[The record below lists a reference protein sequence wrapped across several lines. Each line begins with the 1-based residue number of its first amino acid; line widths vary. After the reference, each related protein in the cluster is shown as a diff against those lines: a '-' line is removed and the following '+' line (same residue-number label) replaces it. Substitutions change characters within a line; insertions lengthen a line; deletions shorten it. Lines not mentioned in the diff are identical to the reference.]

1 MRHSVLIGLAV
12 ATLAVSPALCQ
23 SATTLDEFVTR
34 ANRIPLNATAML
46 RPDAHRL
53 KAEAERSISAVVAEI
68 RQARAAGRAPVA
80 CPPDRISMNPRQ
92 FLGFLNSI
100 PAARRQRMSVTDGAR
115 AWFTD
120 RYPCQT

>member
-1 MRHSVLIGLAV
+1 MAA
-12 ATLAVSPALCQ
+12 ATLAASPALCQ
-23 SATTLDEFVTR
+23 SPPTLDEFVTR

-53 KAEAERSISAVVAEI
+53 KAEAERSISAVVTEI

-115 AWFTD
+115 AWFAD